1 MNTQRKLDK
10 DNFNA
15 VMEDL
20 AHSLEFQVESA
31 LSEQSGSKANSTS
44 FWPK

>member
-15 VMEDL
+15 VMEGL
-20 AHSLEFQVESA
+20 APSLEFQVESA
-31 LSEQSGSKANSTS
+31 LPGQRGSKANSTS
-44 FWPK
+44 FWST